1 MLKQCRSKYNFK
13 GKKRKLGDDDE
24 HDLVESVR
32 TISALFQ
39 AGDPSAA
46 SSTDPHVPFDTQVA
60 SISAEIAAAIAQAQS
75 RAYDDDEEDEDEDD
89 EGEEE
94 SGSGQEMAAP
104 ETIGPNTSGIRGLDN
119 EGPSLKTVD
128 STIREEDEDSDA
140 FPQPLR
146 RRNPKETLTAAGS
159 KRKR

>member
-1 MLKQCRSKYNFK
+1 M
-13 GKKRKLGDDDE
+13 
-24 HDLVESVR
+24 
-32 TISALFQ
+32 
-39 AGDPSAA
+39 
-46 SSTDPHVPFDTQVA
+46 A

-75 RAYDDDEEDEDEDD
+75 RGYDEDEEDEDEDD

-119 EGPSLKTVD
+119 EGPTLGGSLKHVD
-128 STIREEDEDSDA
+128 SATRDEDEDSDT

-146 RRNPKETLTAAGS
+146 SRKSKEVLTATGS